1 MSIELVAGIVS
12 QSLLALAWTADFVIT
27 MRAYLQFRLEKMRRS
42 EDTMVSQAVR
52 IERAY
57 FTFAF
62 IFLPALM
69 VWLPMIGMMSPEDR
83 FYLPA
88 VLAWLVILVF
98 GSVQFHVGLSP
109 TRAAWM
115 SALGSV
121 DPDPLAT
128 AIMKERASGKEP
140 GRNV

>member
-1 MSIELVAGIVS
+1 MSLEQVAGQVS
-12 QSLLALAWTADFVIT
+12 QILMAIAWTIVFVLT
-27 MRAYLQFRLEKMRRS
+27 MRAYLQFRLEKMTRGKN
-42 EDTMVSQAVR
+42 ETLPHAVE
-52 IERAY
+52 IERSF

-69 VWLPMIGMMSPEDR
+69 VWLPLIGVMPPDGP

-98 GSVQFHVGLSP
+98 GSIQFHLGLTP
-109 TRAAWM
+109 TRAAWV
-115 SALGSV
+115 SAISSAATGSFN
-121 DPDPLAT
+121 DTLF
-128 AIMKERASGKEP
+128 KETTSGKEP